1 MILTMAKIL
10 KIVDKGV
17 ALLCDSIMMV
27 AGTAV
32 VLLIMAGAF
41 LRYVLKID
49 FYGSEEIVLLFG
61 YWLYFIG
68 SIAAARNRSHLSA
81 DMVNVFTRNE
91 KVIRICGL
99 IRDVLSLAICALG
112 IKWCADYWSWS
123 WTLKPVTSVHRI
135 PYYLRQF
142 PMCLAFLMW
151 GFYLVRDCVVSIMS
165 FKGGKE
171 ETKA

>member
-1 MILTMAKIL
+1 M
-10 KIVDKGV
+10 
-17 ALLCDSIMMV
+17 
-27 AGTAV
+27 
-32 VLLIMAGAF
+32 
-41 LRYVLKID
+41 
-49 FYGSEEIVLLFG
+49 
-61 YWLYFIG
+61 
-68 SIAAARNRSHLSA
+68 
-81 DMVNVFTRNE
+81 
-91 KVIRICGL
+91 

-135 PYYLRQF
+135 PYYLQQF